1 MAYTQDDLTAIETAM
16 KSGVRRVR
24 LNGREQEYHSV
35 DQMIKARDLIRSEIN
50 RVNSTIKR
58 PRAFRARTGK
68 GL

>member
-50 RVNSTIKR
+50 RVTSTIKR
-58 PRAFRARTGK
+58 PRAFRARTSK